1 MNSRDDA
8 TAFLPLDSRIGGQSR
23 DSHPTVGQY
32 LTRDQARHIYKKVET
47 GEIINIDMVK
57 HEIEQEKQLSRMDDD
72 SGEVNPY
79 RELVVNNA
87 EKIEMQKTQMEQW
100 SILSNSLNYVQHSKF
115 NSMSHSLN
123 IKPVN
128 RYKVKPNEERE
139 FREVDFGTNSQNL
152 QDEYL
157 DVYEGIQSDIVSSS
171 RFDENSDIS
180 MTYLGRIGQEESQD
194 KLKAEESFPISEN
207 GYTLGRLLDGT
218 KCQLLL
224 DTGAS
229 KSFMSK
235 SFCMHCKSLH
245 TLPKFAATTQRIQV
259 GNGQCISVLFII
271 PVIIEVHGHRFEIYT
286 LVSEIHENVD
296 LVLGIKNVFE
306 LEGVINS
313 RDCRFEFLNRSV
325 PIYPEKE
332 LILKHNEQKLV
343 KVRAPFVDKISGL
356 AIIKIIDGKTN
367 STLLIKLK
375 FMHNKAVLDIKNAG
389 KDTMIL
395 NPKEMIGIVDIRSLG
410 YYKIKQGTLQQNLSR
425 YYRFEEASKL
435 CEYFNKFVDTLK
447 KDREQTTSVDKYPW
461 LDPEDERR
469 NMTDREILEKYIDLR
484 TSCLS
489 KEERLKV
496 MDMLYK

>member
-1 MNSRDDA
+1 MQKSFKLINGRDEA
-8 TAFLPLDSRIGGQSR
+8 AAFLPLDSRIGGHDR

-32 LTRDQARHIYKKVET
+32 LTRNQAKHIHKKVET
-47 GEIINIDMVK
+47 GEIINADTVK
-57 HEIEQEKQLSRMDDD
+57 HEIEQEKHLSRIDDD
-72 SGEVNPY
+72 NGEVNPY
-79 RELVVNNA
+79 RELMVNNR
-87 EKIEMQKTQMEQW
+87 EKIEMQKTQIEQW
-100 SILSNSLNYVQHSKF
+100 SILSNLLNYVQHSKF
-115 NSMSHSLN
+115 NIMNHSLN

-128 RYKVKPNEERE
+128 RYKVRPSEERE

-180 MTYLGRIGQEESQD
+180 MTYLGKIEWEESQN

-229 KSFMSK
+229 KSFMSE
-235 SFCMHCKSLH
+235 SFYMCCKSLH

-259 GNGQCISVLFII
+259 RNGQCVSILFII
-271 PVIIEVHGHRFEIYT
+271 PIIIEVHGHRFKIYT

-296 LVLGIKNVFE
+296 LILGIKNMFE
-306 LEGVINS
+306 LEGVINL

-325 PIYPEKE
+325 PIYPEGE
-332 LILKHNEQKLV
+332 LILKPSEQKLV

-375 FMHNKAVLDIKNAG
+375 FTCNKAVLDIKNAG

-410 YYKIKQGTLQQNLSR
+410 YY
-425 YYRFEEASKL
+425 
-435 CEYFNKFVDTLK
+435 
-447 KDREQTTSVDKYPW
+447 
-461 LDPEDERR
+461 
-469 NMTDREILEKYIDLR
+469 
-484 TSCLS
+484 
-489 KEERLKV
+489 
-496 MDMLYK
+496 